1 MATDKPRVRARASSI
16 DCHAMMIVSRKFR
29 SLVLLVVTLLLN
41 SASIT
46 TLLALE
52 VDDDDGKCLA
62 DGGGDGEG
70 GSCSSNADAKTTVSM
85 AANINNVEQLIE
97 NKEAVKIV
105 IRDDNDGVGEEED
118 FSDIEQEILNELTKM
133 TMDDIKESFKV
144 TTRVSCRDGEKDC
157 IFWAKYGEC
166 KSNPTFM
173 ISE

>member
-1 MATDKPRVRARASSI
+1 
-16 DCHAMMIVSRKFR
+16 MIVSRKFR
-29 SLVLLVVTLLLN
+29 SLVLLVVTLLLLN
-41 SASIT
+41 SAIT
-46 TLLALE
+46 TLLASE
-52 VDDDDGKCLA
+52 VVDDDDRECLA

-105 IRDDNDGVGEEED
+105 IRDDDGDGEEKD
-118 FSDIEQEILNELTKM
+118 ISDIEQEILNEQTKM

-144 TTRVSCRDGEKDC
+144 TTRVSCRDGEANC
-157 IFWAKYGEC
+157 IFWAKHGEC

>member
-1 MATDKPRVRARASSI
+1 
-16 DCHAMMIVSRKFR
+16 MIVSTRKFR

-41 SASIT
+41 SAAIT

-52 VDDDDGKCLA
+52 VDDDDGECLA
-62 DGGGDGEG
+62 DSE
-70 GSCSSNADAKTTVSM
+70 GSCGNADATTTVSM

-97 NKEAVKIV
+97 NKESVKIV
-105 IRDDNDGVGEEED
+105 IRDSNDDTDDNDGHVGEEED
-118 FSDIEQEILNELTKM
+118 FSDSDIEQEILNQLTKM
-133 TMDDIKESFKV
+133 KLDGIKESFKV
-144 TTRVSCRDGEKDC
+144 TTKVSCRDGEADC

>member
-1 MATDKPRVRARASSI
+1 
-16 DCHAMMIVSRKFR
+16 
-29 SLVLLVVTLLLN
+29 LLAVTLLLN

-52 VDDDDGKCLA
+52 VDDDDRECLA

-70 GSCSSNADAKTTVSM
+70 GSCNSNADAKTTVSM
-85 AANINNVEQLIE
+85 AANIDNVEQLIE
-97 NKEAVKIV
+97 DKESVKIV
-105 IRDDNDGVGEEED
+105 IRDDDGDGEEKD
-118 FSDIEQEILNELTKM
+118 ISDIEQEILNELTKM

-144 TTRVSCRDGEKDC
+144 TTRVSCRDGEANC
-157 IFWAKYGEC
+157 IFWAEHGEC

>member
-1 MATDKPRVRARASSI
+1 
-16 DCHAMMIVSRKFR
+16 MIVSRKFR
-29 SLVLLVVTLLLN
+29 SLVLLVVTLLLLN
-41 SASIT
+41 SAIT
-46 TLLALE
+46 TLLASE
-52 VDDDDGKCLA
+52 VVDDDDRECLA

-133 TMDDIKESFKV
+133 TMDIK
-144 TTRVSCRDGEKDC
+144 
-157 IFWAKYGEC
+157 I
-166 KSNPTFM
+166 
-173 ISE
+173 I

>member
-1 MATDKPRVRARASSI
+1 
-16 DCHAMMIVSRKFR
+16 MMIVSRKFR
-29 SLVLLVVTLLLN
+29 SLVLLAVTLLWN

-46 TLLALE
+46 TLVASLE
-52 VDDDDGKCLA
+52 VDDDDGECLA
-62 DGGGDGEG
+62 DGGGDGEEG
-70 GSCSSNADAKTTVSM
+70 GSCNSNADAKTTVSM

-144 TTRVSCRDGEKDC
+144 TTRVSCRDGEANC
-157 IFWAKYGEC
+157 IFWAEHGEC